1 MCTKDVACAFSAEL
15 GENQRQHIP
24 APDNLAHSRCLTGGA
39 DIIDNKADDA
49 IWLKNFL
56 FHVALWIG
64 AHQGICKH
72 VHLFPEQSSH
82 STMAWPMGQR
92 KTAKSPTRSEKGR
105 KSRQLRI

>member
-49 IWLKNFL
+49 IWLKKL
-56 FHVALWIG
+56 SLPRGSVDR
-64 AHQGICKH
+64 
-72 VHLFPEQSSH
+72 SS
-82 STMAWPMGQR
+82 SGDLQTC
-92 KTAKSPTRSEKGR
+92 TSFS
-105 KSRQLRI
+105 

>member
-39 DIIDNKADDA
+39 DIIDNKADGA
-49 IWLKNFL
+49 RWLKNFL

-64 AHQGICKH
+64 AHRGSANMYIFFLNNLVTLQ
-72 VHLFPEQSSH
+72 
-82 STMAWPMGQR
+82 WPGQWNR
-92 KTAKSPTRSEKGR
+92 ERLPKVPPV
-105 KSRQLRI
+105 LRRAENLDN